1 MRAGATFVPARSVL
15 AATSAVARAGQF
27 PQRGAVLARLD
38 DQLVICW
45 AGALRLLPIA
55 PSNGFRNRCAEAGNA
70 AIARWIMSRET
81 SAGLFSTAPD
91 YLAFTRML
99 LAGGVLDG
107 VRVLKQET
115 VKLMARNAIVDPNVL
130 MGAQQQSRIGA
141 RSRDI
146 PWSGQEM
153 EVDFPKH

>member
-1 MRAGATFVPARSVL
+1 
-15 AATSAVARAGQF
+15 
-27 PQRGAVLARLD
+27 
-38 DQLVICW
+38 
-45 AGALRLLPIA
+45 
-55 PSNGFRNRCAEAGNA
+55 
-70 AIARWIMSRET
+70 MSRET
-81 SAGLFSTAPD
+81 GAGLFSTAPD
-91 YLAFTRML
+91 YLAFTGML

-115 VKLMARNAIVDPNVL
+115 VKLMARNASADPNVL

-153 EVDFPKH
+153 EVDLPTISPDGQLSVFSIGGFPRKSVAGSSARCVRYVVWKGAALRVQAV